1 MVNTSFR
8 AVFFIVGILLAF
20 VATNIETTLGVIY
33 IGMLGIAFLTFITD
47 KQPTW
52 VIERKPNRLKS
63 AILAYGAYIAVS
75 VLSAVGLAI
84 FKLTD
89 NAQVGLSSV
98 SSAVEILAQA
108 ELALANSVP
117 LNIFSFGVL
126 IPIVET
132 ILFFGIM
139 LEILQD
145 WTKHK
150 PKIIDIKTIGMIAL
164 ISGAFTAFH
173 FSAKGFRDEALFM
186 VFIFSV
192 VSIILVLYE
201 GQLMSAIMLHILWNT
216 SALLVKFGI
225 VTSTSILVING
236 AILLG
241 LIVIINLTSK
251 AFKTQR
257 IGS

>member
-1 MVNTSFR
+1 MVNLTFK
-8 AVFFIVGILLAF
+8 AVYFIVGMFLAF
-20 VATNIETTLGVIY
+20 VATNIETNLGLIFL
-33 IGMLGIAFLTFITD
+33 GMFSVGAITFLLD

-52 VIERKPNRLKS
+52 VIEKTPNRLKS

-75 VLSAVGLAI
+75 IISAVGLAI

-89 NAQVGLSSV
+89 NAQIGLNSV
-98 SSAVEILAQA
+98 ASTVEIAAQA
-108 ELALANSVP
+108 QLALANSIP

-139 LEILQD
+139 LEVLQD
-145 WTKHK
+145 WTKHR
-150 PKIIDIKTIGMIAL
+150 PSLIDSRTLAFFSLIA
-164 ISGAFTAFH
+164 GAFTIFH
-173 FSAKGFRDEALFM
+173 FTSLGYRDEALFM
-186 VFIFSV
+186 VFIFAI
-192 VSIILVLYE
+192 VSLILVIYE
-201 GQLMSAIMLHILWNT
+201 KQLMSAILLHIIWNT

-225 VTSTSILVING
+225 VSSTSILIING

-241 LIVIINLTSK
+241 LILIINVTSK
-251 AFKTQR
+251 VFNTNR

>member
-1 MVNTSFR
+1 MANLTFR
-8 AVFFIVGILLAF
+8 AVFFIVGVLLAF
-20 VATNIETTLGVIY
+20 VATNIETNLGLIF

-75 VLSAVGLAI
+75 ILSAVGLAI

-89 NAQVGLSSV
+89 NVQVGLGSV
-98 SSAVEILAQA
+98 ASAVEILAQA
-108 ELALANSVP
+108 ELALANSIP
-117 LNIFSFGVL
+117 LNIFSFGFL
-126 IPIVET
+126 IPIVES
-132 ILFFGIM
+132 ILFFGIA
-139 LEILQD
+139 LEVLQD

-150 PKIIDIKTIGMIAL
+150 PRLIDIKTISMIAL

-173 FSAKGFRDEALFM
+173 FSAKGFREEALFM
-186 VFIFSV
+186 VFLFSV
-192 VSIILVLYE
+192 VSLILVIYE
-201 GQLMSAIMLHILWNT
+201 GQIMSAIMLHILWNT

-225 VTSTSILVING
+225 VSSTSILVING

-241 LIVIINLTSK
+241 LIIIINLTSK
-251 AFKTQR
+251 AFNTQR